1 MSEQLKQD
9 LIDKVVNQI
18 QSDIYH
24 GDTEALSE
32 LLEFVPLKNLIYYL
46 REDEWSIFENLK

>member
-18 QSDIYH
+18 QSDIHH